1 MNSRQDSNP
10 GPLNLSLCLTYLT
23 DATDHLTTQPEP
35 EFDNSLDWICFKFGP
50 DWDQAGLLLQR
61 YIIRTSICVIK
72 VTFLFE
78 LGTSSDTPL
87 CSVLYSEC
95 CSITTSQSALIQCCL
110 FPLSRAEI

>member
-35 EFDNSLDWICFKFGP
+35 ECDNYLDWICFKFGP

-61 YIIRTSICVIK
+61 YIISTSICVIK
-72 VTFLFE
+72 E
-78 LGTSSDTPL
+78 LGTSSATQL
-87 CSVLYSEC
+87 CSVLNSEC
-95 CSITTSQSALIQCCL
+95 YSITTSQSALSQCCL
-110 FPLSRAEI
+110 LPLSRAEI